1 MDQNVAIEFIE
12 SKVEEKIIDQE
23 IGDELSRLVR
33 KYCTYR

>member
-1 MDQNVAIEFIE
+1 MDQAVAVEFIE
-12 SKVEEKIIDQE
+12 AKVEEKIIDKE